1 MRDGWSDK
9 CLGDLGEC
17 KIGLTYSPDDVV
29 ESGGTLVLRSSN
41 IRDGRLAYDDNVY
54 VSCKVPDGAIVREGD
69 ILICARNGSR
79 ALIGKAARIDAQAD
93 GSAFGAFMAVFRSQM
108 NDYIFQLLNTEQ
120 FVRQVHRSLG
130 ATINQITNADLK
142 SFRFPFPP
150 VAEQR
155 RISELLRTWDTALEK
170 LSALRAAKEQRLVGL
185 RAALLFGEL
194 RLNGQ
199 RRNWAPT
206 RLGAVT
212 HELTKRNGAKG
223 LGRDFVM
230 GVTKAEGVVPMREQT
245 IAGDISRYKRLPPRA
260 FAFNPMR
267 INVGSIAMNERE
279 DEVLV
284 SPDYVVFACN
294 AGGLDPD
301 YLDHLRKTSWWAHY
315 INSGGSGS
323 VRQRTYYDD
332 LAALKLPLP
341 ELDEQKAI
349 AAVLNTARADLAATV
364 REMEAITLQKRG
376 LMQKLLTGEWRVP
389 LDPSEPS
396 AATEETEHAG

>member
-1 MRDGWSDK
+1 MRDGWSNR

-41 IRDGRLAYDDNVY
+41 IRDGRLSYDDNVY
-54 VSCKVPDGAIVREGD
+54 VSCKVPNGAIVREGD
-69 ILICARNGSR
+69 ILICVRNGSR

-108 NDYIFQLLNTEQ
+108 NDYVFQLLNTEQ

-142 SFRFPFPP
+142 SFRFLFPP
-150 VAEQR
+150 VPEQR
-155 RISELLRTWDTALEK
+155 RISELLRTWDTALDR
-170 LSALRAAKEQRLVGL
+170 LCALRAAKEQRLVGL

-212 HELTKRNGAKG
+212 HELTRRNGAKG

-260 FAFNPMR
+260 FAYNPMR

-294 AGGLDPD
+294 ADGLDAD
-301 YLDHLRKTSWWAHY
+301 YLDHLRKSSWWAHY

-349 AAVLNTARADLAATV
+349 AAVLNTARADLAATE
-364 REMEAITLQKRG
+364 REIEAVTLQKRG

-396 AATEETEHAG
+396 ATTEETEHAG